1 MTYSSYQDVKFCPV
15 SYTFAIIIVLLIL
28 SLDNKIWIQ
37 TILFSTHSQNPN
49 LKLLCLSRVQK
60 MYQVM
65 RQVANKCIQAE
76 RDSMKF
82 LGQKGKK
89 RFKRVR
95 KEKVR
100 KALYCKNMRCMLEV
114 NNEGDFLK
122 LYLLS
127 NFCQR
132 SCLWKMARMICK
144 TEPTEAPTSF
154 ITALAKPV

>member
-1 MTYSSYQDVKFCPV
+1 
-15 SYTFAIIIVLLIL
+15 
-28 SLDNKIWIQ
+28 
-37 TILFSTHSQNPN
+37 
-49 LKLLCLSRVQK
+49 

-100 KALYCKNMRCMLEV
+100 KALYCKNMLCMLEV

-122 LYLLS
+122 LYLL
-127 NFCQR
+127 
-132 SCLWKMARMICK
+132 
-144 TEPTEAPTSF
+144 
-154 ITALAKPV
+154 

>member
-60 MYQVM
+60 MYQVT

-89 RFKRVR
+89 DSK
-95 KEKVR
+95 
-100 KALYCKNMRCMLEV
+100 
-114 NNEGDFLK
+114 G
-122 LYLLS
+122 
-127 NFCQR
+127 
-132 SCLWKMARMICK
+132 
-144 TEPTEAPTSF
+144 
-154 ITALAKPV
+154 